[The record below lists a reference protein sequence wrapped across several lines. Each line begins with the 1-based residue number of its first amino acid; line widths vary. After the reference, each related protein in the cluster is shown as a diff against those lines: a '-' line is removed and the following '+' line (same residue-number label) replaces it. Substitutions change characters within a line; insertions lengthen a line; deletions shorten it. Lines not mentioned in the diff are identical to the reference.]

1 VLTRPATGPL
11 TSNLLGRPFLVSP
24 PTRHDRTRKRINP
37 HEHSVKIQHK
47 SLITNIFIK
56 ANFLARLLL
65 NYTRKGHDQRGR
77 SGYEEKIFMSVIDFI
92 AVRRRQGDTRSE
104 AAPISSDKS
113 RATPAA
119 LTASQFTRHIAH
131 IIEDEMRR
139 SLKRHVE
146 VIDPREMI
154 DLAKLVAEL
163 KAKYIGTTLAI
174 ASNRQPITDSELEQ
188 LRGYRVKIQE
198 LEAAHNEL
206 NEAIA
211 SQLVEVRGVVKE

>member
-1 VLTRPATGPL
+1 
-11 TSNLLGRPFLVSP
+11 
-24 PTRHDRTRKRINP
+24 
-37 HEHSVKIQHK
+37 
-47 SLITNIFIK
+47 
-56 ANFLARLLL
+56 
-65 NYTRKGHDQRGR
+65 
-77 SGYEEKIFMSVIDFI
+77 MSVIDFI
-92 AVRRRQGDTRSE
+92 AVRRRNGDVKTESTPLFSE
-104 AAPISSDKS
+104 KM
-113 RATPAA
+113 RGTPAP
-119 LTASQFTRHIAH
+119 LTASQFSRHISH

-154 DLAKLVAEL
+154 DLAKMVADL

-174 ASNRQPITDSELEQ
+174 ASNRQPITDAEVEQ
-188 LRGYRVKIQE
+188 LKTYRVKIQE

>member
-1 VLTRPATGPL
+1 
-11 TSNLLGRPFLVSP
+11 
-24 PTRHDRTRKRINP
+24 
-37 HEHSVKIQHK
+37 
-47 SLITNIFIK
+47 
-56 ANFLARLLL
+56 
-65 NYTRKGHDQRGR
+65 
-77 SGYEEKIFMSVIDFI
+77 MSVIDFI
-92 AVRRRQGDTRSE
+92 AVRRRQSDTRSE
-104 AAPISSDKS
+104 AAPVSEKTRS
-113 RATPAA
+113 TPAA
-119 LTASQFTRHIAH
+119 LTASQFTRHIAQ

-154 DLAKLVAEL
+154 DLAKMVAEL

-174 ASNRQPITDSELEQ
+174 ASNRQPITESELDQ
-188 LRGYRVKIQE
+188 LRGFRVKIQE

>member
-1 VLTRPATGPL
+1 
-11 TSNLLGRPFLVSP
+11 
-24 PTRHDRTRKRINP
+24 
-37 HEHSVKIQHK
+37 
-47 SLITNIFIK
+47 
-56 ANFLARLLL
+56 
-65 NYTRKGHDQRGR
+65 
-77 SGYEEKIFMSVIDFI
+77 MSVIDFI
-92 AVRRRQGDTRSE
+92 AVRRRNGDVKTESTPAVATKTRAP
-104 AAPISSDKS
+104 AAP
-113 RATPAA
+113 
-119 LTASQFTRHIAH
+119 LTASQFSRHISH

-154 DLAKLVAEL
+154 DLAKMVADL

-188 LRGYRVKIQE
+188 LKTFRIKIQE

-211 SQLVEVRGVVKE
+211 AQLVEVRGVIKE